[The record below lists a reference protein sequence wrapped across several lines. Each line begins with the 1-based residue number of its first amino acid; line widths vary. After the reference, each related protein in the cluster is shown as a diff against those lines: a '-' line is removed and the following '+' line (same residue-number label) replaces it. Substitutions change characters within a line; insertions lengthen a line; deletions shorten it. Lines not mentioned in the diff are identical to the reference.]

1 MAKTLIIEDNSPEAK
16 KLLAYI
22 QTLPFVTV
30 VNEKKKSFAAVA
42 AACNAVSLFRKPL

>member
-30 VNEKKKSFAAVA
+30 VNEKKKSSLSTAARP
-42 AACNAVSLFRKPL
+42 FFP

>member
-30 VNEKKKSFAAVA
+30 VNEKKRVLPQLQPL
-42 AACNAVSLFRKPL
+42 VMLFR